1 MEPAPDKSAYWNRH
15 YDDWL
20 ASGLSQIEYCRIN
33 NIRWTTFYGW
43 KRRFTRTKQP
53 AAKASAN
60 ASGVFVPATIIASRS
75 VESTITIRIKEV
87 EIIYSHSTDDRL
99 LKKLLATLEELS

>member
-1 MEPAPDKSAYWNRH
+1 MQTDPNKSAYWNKH

-33 NIRWTTFYGW
+33 NIRWTTFYSW
-43 KRRFTRTKQP
+43 KRRFTQAKQP
-53 AAKASAN
+53 VIAVPAN
-60 ASGVFVPATIIASRS
+60 SSGVFVPATLVASRS
-75 VESTITIRIKEV
+75 VESIIPIRIKGI
-87 EIIYSHSTDDRL
+87 EILYSHSTDDQL